1 MQRFFF
7 DFASKDAYIRDTSGR
22 ELSDLAAAHRHAML
36 LINKMVSLDDME
48 WRGWSIR
55 VIDEANQ
62 SVLSILIPDVPYF
75 PLYTPKTNRLNQ
87 SV

>member
-22 ELSDLAAAHRHAML
+22 ELSDLATAHRHAML

-48 WRGWSIR
+48 WLVDPRDRRSKSIS
-55 VIDEANQ
+55 A
-62 SVLSILIPDVPYF
+62 
-75 PLYTPKTNRLNQ
+75 
-87 SV
+87 